1 MNEDK
6 MHDEMIENGKG
17 SGGIEAG
24 LGEEDGKMMRTAVLK
39 MDCRYVSFALLFCRK
54 FFVADMV

>member
-1 MNEDK
+1 MNMNEDK

-24 LGEEDGKMMRTAVLK
+24 LGEEDGKMMRRAVLK
-39 MDCRYVSFALLFCRK
+39 MDCRYVFHSRCCSVECFCG
-54 FFVADMV
+54 